1 LSSTETLESNPNP
14 ELNPTAETEQ
24 ELASAHEGHDHEGH
38 DHDHSHGPVLNP
50 ACLREVTIE
59 VPAEEVS
66 KSFRE
71 VTKRY
76 QKMARIPG
84 FRSGKVPESL
94 IRTRFADQ
102 IRQDVMEAVVPQ
114 RFREII
120 EREKIQPVSQPQ
132 VSGLKIEDGQPI
144 ECKAAFEVLPTY
156 SVEGYQDIRIAK
168 PDIALTEAEY
178 QAELER
184 VRDSRAAMEP
194 VTEDRALVDGDW
206 AQITFHGEFKTEGE
220 EKPAGDPVKGE
231 DVVIEVGGKNTLESF
246 NDALR
251 GAKPGQ
257 ELKFEVT
264 YPADFNEKN
273 LAGKTVAYDVEVKA
287 IKKRVVPE
295 LNDDFAKEL
304 GEYETL
310 DAFTAKFREHLEN
323 DKRRRMEAETKDK
336 VIEALIA
343 KFDFPVPET
352 LVQHQVDTRIDRG
365 LRALAQQGMR
375 PEDMRKLDF
384 ERLRNAQHDTALNE
398 VKGSMILDKIADDE
412 KIEISPDEVEQE
424 LQIIALQSR
433 EPVEALRARLTEDGS
448 LARIREQLRREKT
461 GNLLYDRLV
470 S

>member
-1 LSSTETLESNPNP
+1 MSSTETLETTPNP
-14 ELNPTAETEQ
+14 ELNPTADTGG
-24 ELASAHEGHDHEGH
+24 ELASAHESHDHEGH
-38 DHDHSHGPVLNP
+38 DHQHSHGPVLNP

-94 IRTRFADQ
+94 IRTRFAEQ
-102 IRQDVMEAVVPQ
+102 IRQDVMEALVPA
-114 RFREII
+114 RFRELI
-120 EREKIQPVSQPQ
+120 EQEKIQPVSQPQ

-144 ECKAAFEVLPTY
+144 ECKAAFEVLPTF
-156 SVEGYQDIRIAK
+156 SVEGYQDVRIAK
-168 PDIALTEAEY
+168 PETALTEEEY
-178 QAELER
+178 QSELER

-194 VTEDRALVDGDW
+194 VIEDRALVDGDW
-206 AQITFHGEFKTEGE
+206 AQITFHGEFKADGE
-220 EKPAGDPVKGE
+220 ETPAGEPVKGE

-287 IKKRVVPE
+287 IKKRIVPE
-295 LNDDFAKEL
+295 LNDEFAKEL

-310 DAFTAKFREHLEN
+310 DAFTTKFREHLGN
-323 DKRRRMEAETKDK
+323 DKRRRLEAETKDK
-336 VIEALIA
+336 MIETLIA
-343 KFDFPVPET
+343 KYDFPVPET
-352 LVQHQVDTRIDRG
+352 LVQHQVDARIDRG

-384 ERLRNAQHDTALNE
+384 DRLRNAQHDSALNE
-398 VKGSMILDKIADDE
+398 VKGSMILDHIADDE
-412 KIEISPDEVEQE
+412 KIEISPDEAEQE